1 MFKLESYITPLLM
14 SYIDK
19 YVKLKHEDFQLSLWG
34 GDAVLNK
41 LDLRLDAIEH
51 MLNLPISFKSGH
63 IYELRIHIP
72 WTKLGS
78 EPVVITINTIECV
91 IKLRDYSDTASSS
104 GSTTSH
110 QGAVTPQKIKV
121 KKQDQEELPPGY
133 LQSLITKVSV
143 VYSKKY
149 YSGLVL
155 LNIEQEYYF
164 CQVINNLNIVVNNL
178 ILKFVEDDIVLSV
191 NAKSAECFSVNDQWE
206 RAFAELSLP
215 DLVLRKVINFHDLT
229 VCLDRRNSDGK
240 IAVYQASVY
249 I

>member
-34 GDAVLNK
+34 GDAVFNK

-63 IYELRIHIP
+63 IYELRIHVP

-78 EPVVITINTIECV
+78 EPVVITINTIECIV
-91 IKLRDYSDTASSS
+91 KLRDYEASSE
-104 GSTTSH
+104 STNTSAS
-110 QGAVTPQKIKV
+110 QASVTPQRVKI

-133 LQSLITKVSV
+133 LQSLITK
-143 VYSKKY
+143 
-149 YSGLVL
+149 
-155 LNIEQEYYF
+155 
-164 CQVINNLNIVVNNL
+164 VINNLNIVVNNL

-191 NAKSAECFSVNDQWE
+191 NAKSAECFSVNETWM

-215 DLVLRKVINFHDLT
+215 ELVLRKVINFHDLT
-229 VCLDRRNSDGK
+229 ICLDKRNSDGK
-240 IAVYQASVY
+240 IEVYQVRHQCRVADLNRGSLNY
-249 I
+249 